1 MRSSSS
7 ARCGRKYPVG
17 DNICT
22 LTPLPNHGICMCLLL
37 ILCDYC
43 ILLGFWSIDCG
54 SSSDR
59 RYTDP
64 STGIVW
70 TPDAVI
76 WPKIGYWSGIVRVKA
91 PTNTTN
97 QIQYSTLRYFRPTRV
112 MDRSKFYY
120 SLPAVGGSYYLIRAS
135 FWYGLPEASS
145 AALYRKSPIRFRVIV
160 DAYQGVEVMIELP
173 QTEPWFEEMYVRAQS
188 GSSSVSMCLS
198 MERDTGSDM
207 PFINSIELRPLPST
221 MRVVQTMI
229 NNVQYYPM
237 RTVDRQDMGT
247 RSPIDPPVLRSVTND
262 RFYCCTDFI
271 CYTPT
276 HNHKE
281 IWTLRHPNHFS

>member
-1 MRSSSS
+1 MRFVC
-7 ARCGRKYPVG
+7 AC
-17 DNICT
+17 
-22 LTPLPNHGICMCLLL
+22 CLFRM
-37 ILCDYC
+37 IPAFA
-43 ILLGFWSIDCG
+43 LGFLSIDCG
-54 SSSDR
+54 SSSEGN
-59 RYTDP
+59 YTDP
-64 STGIVW
+64 LTGIVW

-97 QIQYSTLRYFRPTRV
+97 QIQYSTLRYFRPTWV
-112 MDRSKFYY
+112 MDRSKFCYN
-120 SLPAVGGSYYLIRAS
+120 LPAIGGAYYLIRAS

-145 AALYRKSPIRFRVIV
+145 AALYRKSRIRFRVIV
-160 DAYQGVEVMIELP
+160 DTYQGVEVMIELP
-173 QTEPWFEEMYVRAQS
+173 QTEPWFEEMYVRAQR
-188 GSSSVSMCLS
+188 SSNVSMCLS
-198 MERDTGSDM
+198 MENNNGSDM

-221 MRVVQTMI
+221 MRVVQTMN

-237 RTVDRQDMGT
+237 CTVDRQDMGT

-276 HNHKE
+276 HTHNLDGNHNE
-281 IWTLRHPNHFS
+281 IWALRHPNHFS